1 MVLDCPIESRQ
12 FYFLQFAG
20 VYQYLIE
27 DIPNVV
33 SRIDAYQLT
42 ACVSVGPR
50 QQTHEWLATI
60 QIDTYVYTDT
70 TL

>member
-1 MVLDCPIESRQ
+1 MADGMAASDESDM
-12 FYFLQFAG
+12 
-20 VYQYLIE
+20 E
-27 DIPNVV
+27 D
-33 SRIDAYQLT
+33 DD
-42 ACVSVGPR
+42 PR